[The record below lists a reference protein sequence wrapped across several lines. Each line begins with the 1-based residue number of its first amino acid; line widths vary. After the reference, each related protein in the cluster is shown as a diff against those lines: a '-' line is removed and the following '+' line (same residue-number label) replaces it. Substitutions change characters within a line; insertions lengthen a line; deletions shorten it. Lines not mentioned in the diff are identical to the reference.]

1 MAFEIRYYNEM
12 HNKDDIKFVTEF
24 PCFNKG
30 KNKMAFLCVRI
41 ILTVT

>member
-30 KNKMAFLCVRI
+30 KNKWPSYVLE
-41 ILTVT
+41 LY